1 MKQTEADL
9 IESMYAH
16 YHYRCFVCG
25 KPATQRAHIIGR
37 TKANYKR
44 YGKAVVDNPLN
55 WLPACDLDCNAL
67 IDAGGNLN
75 LKEKISYIVRT
86 TPPEDWHYSL
96 IEREV
101 RKNIKRK
108 KEKLYRIDNV

>member
-1 MKQTEADL
+1 MKTAEKEA
-9 IESMYAH
+9 IQEMYSRH
-16 YHYRCFVCG
+16 HYRCFVCG
-25 KPATQRAHIIGR
+25 AEVTQRAHIIGNTR
-37 TKANYKR
+37 MNR
-44 YGKAVVDNPLN
+44 RIYGKIIDDPIN
-55 WLPACDLDCNAL
+55 WLPACSLACNAL